1 MLLITNEII
10 NDKNTKSNIVKWAKN
25 KSQLESF
32 KYQILDLSVYGRHL
46 IGFRSV
52 FNEYLEDLEIY
63 TSKTQDVQEY
73 SIR

>member
-1 MLLITNEII
+1 MKKIQFE
-10 NDKNTKSNIVKWAKN
+10 KY
-25 KSQLESF
+25 

-46 IGFRSV
+46 VGFRST
-52 FNEYLEDLEIY
+52 FNEYLEDLEVY